1 MFTFHELRWCP
12 GEPNNY
18 NPDYGSNFNIIYPG
32 KLNWTFEGCIVI
44 SKNYKCLN
52 DAPCRLNEPD
62 QSFDYAKFGVV
73 CQYPLP
79 SVSYTQVDLPQAWNF
94 LEDPFLLHES
104 EYLLSNNKLYR
115 LSLIKGNL
123 FIIFVTIYK

>member
-1 MFTFHELRWCP
+1 
-12 GEPNNY
+12 
-18 NPDYGSNFNIIYPG
+18 
-32 KLNWTFEGCIVI
+32 LNWTFEGCIVI

-94 LEDPFLLHES
+94 LEDPFSLHES